1 MKTIYIVI
9 SGGGKVGSFLAG
21 KLLDKGHAVAVIE
34 KDIEMCESLSAA
46 LNALVIN
53 GDACDLRYQ
62 EEAHVERADVFA
74 AVTGDD
80 DDNLVACQLAKVS
93 FNIPRAVA
101 RVNNPKNER
110 IFNLMGIDAIS
121 STTII
126 GELVEREATIGDII
140 TLHTMQKGR
149 LAMVELDIPE
159 SGSAAC
165 DKPLKDL
172 GLPQGC
178 VLVSILR
185 GDEAIVPHGGDS
197 LRAGDSVIAITSVEN
212 EGRLRDALVSK
223 NRPKKKGPDVR
234 LRRGEGGT
242 GKGPTAPVS

>member
-1 MKTIYIVI
+1 VRKIYIVI
-9 SGGGKVGSFLAG
+9 SGGGKVGSFLAK

-34 KDIEMCESLSAA
+34 KDVGICESISTSM
-46 LNALVIN
+46 NALVIN

-93 FNIPRAVA
+93 FDIPRAVA

-126 GELVEREATIGDII
+126 GELVERETTIGDIM
-140 TLHTMQKGR
+140 TLYTLQKGK
-149 LAMVELDIPE
+149 LAIVELDIPE
-159 SGSAAC
+159 EGSRAC
-165 DKPLKDL
+165 GVPIKDL
-172 GLPQGC
+172 GLPKGC
-178 VLVSILR
+178 VLVSIIR
-185 GDEAIVPHGGDS
+185 GEEAIVPHGGDT
-197 LRAGDSVIAITSVEN
+197 LEPCDSVIAITSVEQ
-212 EGRLRDALVSK
+212 EDKLKDILISK
-223 NRPKKKGPDVR
+223 
-234 LRRGEGGT
+234 
-242 GKGPTAPVS
+242 